1 MKLLSYIINNLYTI
15 LKTYI
20 NQDDIM
26 KAVIPAAGLGTRLL
40 PATKAQPKEMLP
52 VYDKP
57 TVQYVIEE
65 ALASGIDDILIV
77 TGRNKRSIEDHFD
90 RSYEL
95 EYTLQKSGKDRV
107 LKQVRKITDLADVC
121 YVRQRNLKGLGDAI
135 ACAERHIG
143 DEPFAVLLGDSITR
157 SKTPLTKQ
165 LIDVFAQKNK
175 SAIAIREVSC
185 DRVKKHGIVDA
196 VNIGDEIYKI
206 SSLVEK
212 PDVDNAPSNLAIVG
226 RYVLTPDIFDK
237 IKETEPGFNGEIQ
250 LTDAL
255 SKLDEV
261 YGVKFDGEVF
271 NIETRLEW
279 LKSSINFAMYDDEF
293 KDDLI
298 GYMKTFI

>member
-1 MKLLSYIINNLYTI
+1 
-15 LKTYI
+15 
-20 NQDDIM
+20 M

-57 TVQYVIEE
+57 TIQYVIEE

-95 EYTLQKSGKDRV
+95 EYTLQKAGKDRV

-135 ACAERHIG
+135 SCAERHIG
-143 DEPFAVLLGDSITR
+143 DEPFAVLLGDSITT
-157 SKTPLTKQ
+157 SETPLTKQ
-165 LIDVFAQKNK
+165 LIDVFNQYKK
-175 SAIAIREVSC
+175 STIAIRQVTP
-185 DRVKKHGIVDA
+185 DRVTRHGIVSGSAINDN
-196 VNIGDEIYKI
+196 VYKI
-206 SSLVEK
+206 DNLVEK
-212 PDVDNAPSNLAIVG
+212 PNVDEAPSDLAIVG
-226 RYVLTPDIFDK
+226 RYILTPDIFDK
-237 IKETEPGFNGEIQ
+237 ISQTEPGFNGEIQ

-255 SKLDEV
+255 SKMDEV
-261 YGVKFDGEVF
+261 YGVKFDGDVF
-271 NIETRLEW
+271 NIENRLEW

-293 KDDLI
+293 RDDLI
-298 GYMKTFI
+298 CYMKTFI

>member
-1 MKLLSYIINNLYTI
+1 
-15 LKTYI
+15 
-20 NQDDIM
+20 M

-40 PATKAQPKEMLP
+40 PATKSQPKEMLP

-57 TVQYVIEE
+57 TIQYVIEE

-95 EYTLQKSGKDRV
+95 EYALQKAGKDRV

-135 ACAERHIG
+135 SCAERHIG
-143 DEPFAVLLGDSITR
+143 DEPFAVLLGDSITT

-165 LIDVFAQKNK
+165 LIDVFNQYNK
-175 SAIAIREVSC
+175 STIAIREVSC
-185 DRVKKHGIVDA
+185 DRVSRHGIVECT
-196 VNIGDEIYKI
+196 NIVDNVYKI
-206 SSLVEK
+206 NKLVEK
-212 PDVDNAPSNLAIVG
+212 PKINEAPSNLAIVG
-226 RYVLTPDIFDK
+226 RYILTPDIFDK
-237 IKETEPGFNGEIQ
+237 ITQTEPGFNNEIQ

-255 SKLDEV
+255 SKLNEV
-261 YGVKFDGEVF
+261 YGVRFEGKVF

-279 LKSSINFAMYDDEF
+279 IKSSIDFAINDDEF

-298 GYMKTFI
+298 NYMKTFI